1 MKIIRF
7 IVHSV
12 GAAWLVMGASIL
24 YWIKTEGY
32 AHIIEPNQLILNVE
46 IVFTIIACLL
56 MLYFV
61 LEDVADMI
69 IKQSKEDN

>member
-1 MKIIRF
+1 MEIIRF
-7 IVHSV
+7 LVHSI
-12 GAAWLVMGASIL
+12 GATWLVMGTFIL

-46 IVFTIIACLL
+46 ITFTIIAGLL

-61 LEDVADMI
+61 LEDTADMV
-69 IKQSKEDN
+69 IKHRKKGN